1 MQKATLLMLL
11 LPLKWQVTDPAFT
24 WALHINKAVQETNM
38 PPPSTCLTSL
48 QGFIKWLFSL
58 QFEIVP
64 TQLFLSK
71 IGGQTWETVF
81 ILSAVY
87 CCKDEMEQ
95 QSNIRNHWLLLHHT
109 VFILWCLQ
117 CAAWSFI
124 AVINWPVLIYLTF
137 SGRGLYF
144 IYRWS
149 NWENWP
155 IITPNILKCS

>member
-24 WALHINKAVQETNM
+24 WALHINKAVQETNTAS
-38 PPPSTCLTSL
+38 PSTCLTSL

-58 QFEIVP
+58 QFQIVP

-95 QSNIRNHWLLLHHT
+95 QSNIRNHWLLLQSLSCDVCNVQHGAPSLSLT
-109 VFILWCLQ
+109 DLCWFIELFGGGFLVVVF
-117 CAAWSFI
+117 
-124 AVINWPVLIYLTF
+124 
-137 SGRGLYF
+137 
-144 IYRWS
+144 
-149 NWENWP
+149 
-155 IITPNILKCS
+155 TP